1 MCGIVGY
8 FNKNFSSEEIDST
21 IDKMNEIQKHR
32 GPNSSGKFISSQ
44 KNFALKMCRLS
55 ILDLELGIQP
65 MHSIDDRYVIIFNG
79 TILNSPE
86 LRGELESKNIKF
98 FTKNSDTEV
107 LLNILIHY
115 GTEGISLLNGSFA
128 FAFFDKKN
136 QKLICGRDRFGLAPF
151 YYLKK
156 NNKFLFASELK
167 SILKS
172 GHSNNKLNKQNL
184 YHYLSLLWC
193 PGPDTI
199 IDDIKKLQPGCFLEL
214 NLKNNDFKIQK
225 WHNIKFE
232 PDYSKSLDEW
242 KESILFNLKKSV
254 KRSTL
259 SDVPLACG
267 LSGGLDSQ
275 SIVGILSGE
284 KKLNT
289 FSIAFEGFDKG
300 PLNELNESK
309 IAARHF
315 DTNHQ
320 EIIIKQDEYFK
331 DLDKMIYHLD
341 EPYGG
346 GLPLWHVF
354 KEAGKKFGVILT
366 GLGGDELFGNF
377 GRWTLL
383 EKSYFNLTN
392 NYQQFKIL
400 FFDRKFFFTDN
411 LKNKLLLNENQ
422 KFENTSELMFNKL
435 FSSNS
440 KNIRDKIFNLDLTN
454 QLPDEY
460 CNMTNKFSMANHIEA
475 RAPFLDNEFTNLMFK
490 IPSKIR
496 TSKSDFKYLLRKTMK
511 NIIPEESIN
520 NRKRGFVG
528 LESQKINYN
537 FEELKNNLFSSKKIK
552 LQNIFND
559 FHLKN
564 FIQSFE
570 NLSFYK
576 ERVGIF
582 TKTYSY
588 KSLWALIMF
597 QIWYDIFIEKN
608 NNFQFKLKNI

>member
-8 FNKNFSSEEIDST
+8 YNSNSSFDDINML
-21 IDKMNEIQKHR
+21 IDKMNKFQEHR

-44 KNFALKMCRLS
+44 KNFGLKMCRLS

-65 MHSIDDRYVIIFNG
+65 MHSIDDRYVVIFNG

-86 LRGELESKNIKF
+86 LRSELENKGVKF

-115 GTEGISLLNGSFA
+115 GTEGISSLNGSFA

-151 YYLKK
+151 YYLYK

-172 GHSNNKLNKQNL
+172 GHSSKKLNKQSL

-199 IDDIKKLQPGCFLEL
+199 IDDIKKLQPGHFLEI
-214 NLKNNDFKIQK
+214 NLKSNDFKIQK
-225 WHNIKFE
+225 WHHIKIE
-232 PDYSKSLDEW
+232 PDNSKSINEW
-242 KESILFNLKKSV
+242 KESILFTLKKSV

-289 FSIAFEGFDKG
+289 FSMAFEGHNKG
-300 PLNELNESK
+300 PLNELNESRISAK
-309 IAARHF
+309 YF
-315 DTNHQ
+315 NTNHK
-320 EIIIKQDEYFK
+320 EIIVNQEEYFK

-341 EPYGG
+341 QPYGG

-366 GLGGDELFGNF
+366 GMGGDELFGNF

-383 EKSYFNLTN
+383 ERTHFNLTN
-392 NYQQFKIL
+392 NYYQFKTL
-400 FFDRKFFFTDN
+400 FFDRKYFFKDN
-411 LKNKLLLNENQ
+411 LKNKLLLNENN
-422 KFENTSELMFNKL
+422 KLEKTSEFVFNKL
-435 FSSNS
+435 NNTNS

-460 CNMTNKFSMANHIEA
+460 CNMTNKFSMANQIEA
-475 RAPFLDNEFTNLMFK
+475 RAPFLDNDLTNLMQTV
-490 IPSKIR
+490 PHNLR
-496 TSKSDFKYLLRKTMK
+496 TNKNDFKYLLRETVKEILPK
-511 NIIPEESIN
+511 ENLY

-528 LESQKINYN
+528 LESQAIKHNFKFIKNELFNEDKIKKDQIFNYDFLSKFISS
-537 FEELKNNLFSSKKIK
+537 FEKIGKYEEKNNLF
-552 LQNIFND
+552 
-559 FHLKN
+559 LK
-564 FIQSFE
+564 
-570 NLSFYK
+570 
-576 ERVGIF
+576 
-582 TKTYSY
+582 KTYNY
-588 KSLWALIMF
+588 KSLWALVMF
-597 QIWYDIFIEKN
+597 QKWHDIFLNE
-608 NNFQFKLKNI
+608 

>member
-8 FNKNFSSEEIDST
+8 YNSNSSSDDINML
-21 IDKMNEIQKHR
+21 IDKMNKLQEHR
-32 GPNSSGKFISSQ
+32 GPNSSGKYISPK
-44 KNFALKMCRLS
+44 KNFGLKMCRLS

-65 MHSIDDRYVIIFNG
+65 MHSINERYVIIFNG

-86 LRGELESKNIKF
+86 LRSQLENKNIKF

-115 GTEGISLLNGSFA
+115 GTEGLDYLNGSFA
-128 FAFFDKKN
+128 FAFFDKKE

-151 YYLKK
+151 YYLYK

-172 GHSNNKLNKQNL
+172 GHSNKRLNKQSL

-193 PGPDTI
+193 PGPETI
-199 IDDIKKLQPGCFLEL
+199 IEDINKLQPGHFLEL
-214 NLKNNDFKIQK
+214 NLINNHLKIKK
-225 WHNIKFE
+225 WHHIKIE
-232 PDYSKSLDEW
+232 SDNSKNLNEW
-242 KESILFNLKKSV
+242 KESILFTLKRSV

-289 FSIAFEGFDKG
+289 FSMAFEGHSEG
-300 PLNELNESK
+300 PLNELNESR
-309 IAARHF
+309 IAANYF
-315 DTNHQ
+315 KTNHR
-320 EIIIKQDEYFK
+320 EILINQDDYFK
-331 DLDKMIYHLD
+331 ELDQMVYHLD

-383 EKSYFNLTN
+383 EKTYFNLTN
-392 NYQQFKIL
+392 NYYQFKTL
-400 FFDRKFFFTDN
+400 FFDRKYFFKDS
-411 LKNKLLLNENQ
+411 LKNKLLLDKNKN
-422 KFENTSELMFNKL
+422 FENTSEFMFNKL
-435 FSSNS
+435 NS
-440 KNIRDKIFNLDLTN
+440 TNLGNIRDKIFNLDLAN

-460 CNMTNKFSMANHIEA
+460 CNMTNKFSMANQIEA
-475 RAPFLDNEFTNLMFK
+475 RAPFLDNDLTNLMQTV
-490 IPSKIR
+490 PYNLR
-496 TSKSDFKYLLRKTMK
+496 TKKKDFKYLLRETVKEILPK
-511 NIIPEESIN
+511 ENLY

-528 LESQKINYN
+528 LESQAIKHN
-537 FEELKNNLFSSKKIK
+537 FKYIKYELFNKDKIK
-552 LQNIFND
+552 KDQIFDYD
-559 FHLKN
+559 FLLN
-564 FIQSFE
+564 FLNSFE
-570 NLSFYK
+570 KHGKYIDTND
-576 ERVGIF
+576 IF
-582 TKTYSY
+582 MKKTYDF
-588 KSLWALIMF
+588 KSLWSLIMF
-597 QIWYDIFIEKN
+597 QKWYDIFMN
-608 NNFQFKLKNI
+608 

>member
-8 FNKNFSSEEIDST
+8 YNSNSSFDDINML
-21 IDKMNEIQKHR
+21 IDKMNKFQEHR

-44 KNFALKMCRLS
+44 KNFGLKMCRLS

-86 LRGELESKNIKF
+86 LRDELENKGIKF

-107 LLNILIHY
+107 LLNILINY
-115 GTEGISLLNGSFA
+115 GTEGISSLNGSFA

-136 QKLICGRDRFGLAPF
+136 QKLICGRDRFGLAPL
-151 YYLKK
+151 YYLYK

-172 GHSNNKLNKQNL
+172 GHSSKKLNKQSL

-199 IDDIKKLQPGCFLEL
+199 IDDIKKLQPGHFLEL
-214 NLKNNDFKIQK
+214 NLKSNDFKIQK
-225 WHNIKFE
+225 WHYIKIE
-232 PDYSKSLDEW
+232 PDNSKSINEW
-242 KESILFNLKKSV
+242 KESILFALKKSV

-275 SIVGILSGE
+275 SIVGILSKE

-289 FSIAFEGFDKG
+289 FSMGFEGHNKG

-309 IAARHF
+309 ISAKF
-315 DTNHQ
+315 FNTNHK
-320 EIIIKQDEYFK
+320 EILVNQDEYFK

-366 GLGGDELFGNF
+366 GMGGDELFGNF

-383 EKSYFNLTN
+383 ERTHFNLTN
-392 NYQQFKIL
+392 NYYQFKTL
-400 FFDRKFFFTDN
+400 FFDRKYFFKDD
-411 LKNKLLLNENQ
+411 LKNKLLLNEND
-422 KFENTSELMFNKL
+422 KLEKTSEFVFNKL
-435 FSSNS
+435 NNTNF

-460 CNMTNKFSMANHIEA
+460 CNMTNKFSMANQIEA
-475 RAPFLDNEFTNLMFK
+475 RAPFLDNDLTNLMQTVPCK
-490 IPSKIR
+490 LR
-496 TSKSDFKYLLRKTMK
+496 TNKNDFKYLLRETVKEILPK
-511 NIIPEESIN
+511 ENLY

-528 LESQKINYN
+528 LESQAIKHN
-537 FEELKNNLFSSKKIK
+537 FK
-552 LQNIFND
+552 
-559 FHLKN
+559 
-564 FIQSFE
+564 
-570 NLSFYK
+570 
-576 ERVGIF
+576 
-582 TKTYSY
+582 
-588 KSLWALIMF
+588 
-597 QIWYDIFIEKN
+597 
-608 NNFQFKLKNI
+608 